1 MKIAIALVTFL
12 LSAHSFADD
21 FVDILLFQLQFR
33 YEDSANQAIE
43 VIQYRTFGIAIQ
55 PGIYRLGLEYS
66 RNENETGNSSL
77 SVRTDLKE
85 YALTASYRLLQ
96 FAVPE
101 KRRSLDFLLGGVIG
115 TTQTEVR
122 TQLLNNPS
130 TSKSGSNLVYGVA
143 ASLIGRLHY
152 FIIESE
158 FKILTSKNFSPQIVP
173 VAQIKL
179 GASIPY

>member
-1 MKIAIALVTFL
+1 MKIALALITFM
-12 LSAHSFADD
+12 LSTQSFANQFID
-21 FVDILLFQLQFR
+21 LFPLQLHYR

-43 VIQYRTFGIAIQ
+43 VIQYRTVGIAIQ
-55 PGIYRLGLEYS
+55 PGFYRLGFEYN
-66 RNENETGNSSL
+66 RREYETGNSSL

-101 KRRSLDFLLGGVIG
+101 KRRSLDFLVGGVLG

-122 TQLLNNPS
+122 TQLLISPS
-130 TSKSGSNLVYGVA
+130 TSKSGSNLVYGVT
-143 ASLIGRLHY
+143 ASVIGRIHY
-152 FIIESE
+152 FAIETE
-158 FKILTSKNFSPQIVP
+158 FKILTSKNFSPQVVP

-179 GASIPY
+179 GAIIPY